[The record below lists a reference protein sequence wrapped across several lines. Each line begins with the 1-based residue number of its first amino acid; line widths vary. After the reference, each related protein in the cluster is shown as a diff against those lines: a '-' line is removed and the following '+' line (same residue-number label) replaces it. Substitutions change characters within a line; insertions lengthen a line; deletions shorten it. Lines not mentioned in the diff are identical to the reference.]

1 LKNAIFC
8 DTFSAN
14 WLDGVYIITHYVLC
28 RGCPSTSLYKCY
40 KSMKKSELFFNVLR
54 LPVDFLMLLL
64 AGISTYFLRTEILS
78 AFRPVLFEFNL
89 PFDRYLYLTVFI
101 SLIFL
106 ASYAISGLYSLKARR
121 GFFEEL
127 FKIIIASSAGIMA
140 VIVYIFLRQELFNSR
155 FLVLGSWG
163 LAIFFVFL
171 GRLLVSGFQKFYV
184 SKRNFGV
191 QSLIVI
197 GNDDL
202 AVAIIGQINSH
213 PSYGYRLFRHIPL
226 LVFDV
231 IKQAKDNDLLDEVIL
246 TNPDYPE
253 EKILELVDFC
263 HDNHVVFKYVPNI
276 YKTLTANFDI
286 DILGGLPLIELKRT
300 RLDGWGKVFKRM
312 VDMISAIIGLIIFSP
327 LFLFTAIAVK
337 LDTSGPVFVRL
348 KRTSR
353 NKEFLLYKFRSM
365 VACDLDGGA
374 ESLKASLVALNERGD
389 GPLFKI
395 KNDPRITRAG
405 RIIRRFRVDELAQ
418 FINILKGD
426 MSLVGPRPHQPDE
439 IEKYQKHHRKLL
451 AIKAGATGL
460 AQVSGSSDLPFE
472 QEVVLDTYYIENW
485 TLWLDLKI
493 ILKTMF
499 KMLTDKSAV

>member
-1 LKNAIFC
+1 
-8 DTFSAN
+8 
-14 WLDGVYIITHYVLC
+14 
-28 RGCPSTSLYKCY
+28 
-40 KSMKKSELFFNVLR
+40 MKKSELFFSVLR

-64 AGISTYFLRTEILS
+64 AGISTYFLRTKILA
-78 AFRPVLFEFNL
+78 AFRPVLFEFSL
-89 PFDRYLYLTVFI
+89 PFDKYLYLAIFV

-127 FKIIIASSAGIMA
+127 FKIIIASSAGIMV
-140 VIVYIFLRQELFNSR
+140 VIIYIFLRQELFNSR

-163 LAIFFVFL
+163 LAIIFVFL
-171 GRLLVSGFQKFYV
+171 GRLLVFGFQKFYV

-191 QSLIVI
+191 HNLIVI
-197 GNDDL
+197 GNDGL
-202 AVAIIGQINSH
+202 ATAVVEQISTH
-213 PSYGYRLFRHIPL
+213 PSYGYRLFKHIPS
-226 LVFDV
+226 LVLDDV
-231 IKQAKDNDLLDEVIL
+231 KEAKDHNLLDEVIL
-246 TNPDYPE
+246 TNPNYPE

-312 VDMISAIIGLIIFSP
+312 VDIASTVVGLIIFSP

-337 LDTSGPVFVRL
+337 LDTPGPVFVRL

-353 NKEFLLYKFRSM
+353 SKEFMLYKFRSM
-365 VACDLDGGA
+365 VACDPDGGA

-395 KNDPRITRAG
+395 KKDPRITKVG
-405 RIIRRFRVDELAQ
+405 RIIRRFRIDELAQ
-418 FINILKGD
+418 FFNILKGE

-451 AIKAGATGL
+451 AIKAGATGF

-472 QEVVLDTYYIENW
+472 QEVALDTYYIENW
-485 TLWLDLKI
+485 SLWMDLKI
-493 ILKTMF
+493 IAKTVLKIF
-499 KMLTDKSAV
+499 TDKSAV